1 MHPVP
6 SLELL
11 TRLFGGSSCSH
22 RLKHRLDKSN
32 RRAFFIVLIILL
44 LFRGES
50 TLFVNRRPPFD
61 IFTVAQSFADLTEK
75 LSSLLIQMDVC
86 SHISFPVNDVSSS
99 IHGFCLDPTFESTY
113 GLAGG
118 FSVDELAFGATK
130 FLNIQDDIDIQGV
143 SSSNT
148 PFPPK
153 DLKPVSAMKGS
164 REKRGVDPPKKLS
177 VKWAPD
183 VYDPVP
189 SLPSD
194 TVISRPRKQHGKKKG
209 TSSSESKSSRG
220 SKSKGKDKKHRKR
233 SGKSYDLDF

>member
-1 MHPVP
+1 MFL
-6 SLELL
+6 SL
-11 TRLFGGSSCSH
+11 
-22 RLKHRLDKSN
+22 
-32 RRAFFIVLIILL
+32 AFFIVVIIIL
-44 LFRGES
+44 LFRGKS
-50 TLFVNRRPPFD
+50 TLFVDRRPPFD
-61 IFTVAQSFADLTEK
+61 IPDRLVSRCTEFCLDIPDLKEK
-75 LSSLLIQMDVC
+75 LSSLLMQMDVC

-99 IHGFCLDPTFESTY
+99 IHGFCLDTTFESTY
-113 GLAGG
+113 GLASG

-143 SSSNT
+143 SSSNA

-153 DLKPVSAMKGS
+153 GLKPVSAMKGT
-164 REKRGVDPPKKLS
+164 REKHGADPPKKLS

-209 TSSSESKSSRG
+209 TSSSKEKNSESKSSRG
-220 SKSKGKDKKHRKR
+220 SKSKGKDKKHGTRKR